1 MQQLNSSEKDRLQIL
16 ANDDF
21 LLATL
26 KKVFEIE
33 VEKERPTVDKDSDAV
48 IGQKY
53 RAYDTSKKLLKI
65 IFLGLEQYKVGNKEE
80 SKFNRGE

>member
-1 MQQLNSSEKDRLQIL
+1 MLNQNEKDRLQIL

-26 KKVFEIE
+26 HKVFDIEI
-33 VEKERPTVDKDSDAV
+33 EKERPTVDKDSDAV

-53 RAYDTSKKLLKI
+53 RAYDTSKKLLKKV
-65 IFLGLEQYKVGNKEE
+65 FMELAQYKAGNIEKDNY
-80 SKFNRGE
+80 NRGE

>member
-1 MQQLNSSEKDRLQIL
+1 MNSLNPTEKDRLQIL
-16 ANDDF
+16 ANDEF

-26 KKVFEIE
+26 NKVFAIE

-65 IFLGLEQYKVGNKEE
+65 IFRELEQYKVGNKEDI
-80 SKFNRGE
+80 KFNRGE

>member
-1 MQQLNSSEKDRLQIL
+1 MQPLNPAEKDRLQIL

-26 KKVFEIE
+26 RRVFEIE

-53 RAYDTSKKLLKI
+53 RAYDTSKKLLKKV
-65 IFLGLEQYKVGNKEE
+65 FLELEQYKIGKKED